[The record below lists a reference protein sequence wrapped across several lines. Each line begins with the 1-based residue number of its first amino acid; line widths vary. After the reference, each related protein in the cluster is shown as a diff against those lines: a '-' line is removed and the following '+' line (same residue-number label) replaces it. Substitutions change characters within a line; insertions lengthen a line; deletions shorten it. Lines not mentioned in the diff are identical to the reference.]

1 MTSLPGKIIS
11 ITILI
16 LSIFCF
22 YCSTQLNLASSLK
35 LELAKSEKYNLCT
48 DCGENYTASDL
59 LDKYLYEKYHTKNIL
74 RISPFNLRDD
84 AKEIKAERLKPIEE
98 IPIPEPRDFTL
109 SEKETLKGAW
119 LSTSE
124 GTNILFPDGTEDKQL
139 KNFLQMSDYTPDDN
153 TKVEITITYPDGYSN
168 KLSTSV
174 NELIKND
181 TQLNFWLD
189 LYKLHSWFAPSN
201 SIQDYYR
208 YISFIIHFKLIDVGV
223 IPIGPEKETNHER

>member
-1 MTSLPGKIIS
+1 MKNKILVYQNPLTGKILYAEIIS
-11 ITILI
+11 LGEYGVKIK
-16 LSIFCF
+16 
-22 YCSTQLNLASSLK
+22 SSEFVIGLVPYK
-35 LELAKSEKYNLCT
+35 DVIKI
-48 DCGENYTASDL
+48 SDL